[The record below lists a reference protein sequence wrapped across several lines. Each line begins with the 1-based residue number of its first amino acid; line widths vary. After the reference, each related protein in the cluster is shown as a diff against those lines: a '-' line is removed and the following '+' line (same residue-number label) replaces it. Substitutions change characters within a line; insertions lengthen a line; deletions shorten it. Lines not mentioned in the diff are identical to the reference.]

1 MEAITIEEVAQETDL
16 FKLYPGQAK
25 AQGCYIQLDARTG
38 AVGAAYDPEIGSA
51 VPSAVHHGHVVRL
64 HCPCLVAGA
73 ANKLMG
79 ALAPLLERVI
89 AGYSSEWDGS
99 DTVARYT
106 DDARQAIIEAVALA
120 EDYGA
125 PEDRVELV
133 DAADFYG
140 PLGDARSQAFLL
152 GISRETTDERL
163 DGIAEDDATSALSEM
178 RAVLVRAPEHLRHLR
193 DQLTA

>member
-51 VPSAVHHGHVVRL
+51 VPSAVHHGHVVRF

-106 DDARQAIIEAVALA
+106 DDAREAIIEAAALA
-120 EDYGA
+120 EDYG
-125 PEDRVELV
+125 V